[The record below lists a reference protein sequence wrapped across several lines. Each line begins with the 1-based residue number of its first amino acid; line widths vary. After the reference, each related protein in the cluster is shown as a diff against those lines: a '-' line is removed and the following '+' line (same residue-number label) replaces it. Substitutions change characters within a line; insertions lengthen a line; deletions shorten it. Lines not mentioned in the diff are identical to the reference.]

1 MEYGN
6 MEEHLNELHTEAKKL
21 FEEGRYF
28 EAEPL
33 LKDIIKLRPEYAD
46 VHNKLG
52 FIAHLKGDLKT
63 AVEHF
68 EKALEINPFYTE
80 AALNLAVTY
89 NEMGEFDKSREI
101 ITKAAQSVH
110 PSKPELDKFV
120 AGKLAN
126 EHLRLGNL
134 YMEFAMVDEAIQEY
148 EKGLQLAPQFP
159 DLHTRLAIAL
169 RSKGRYEEAI
179 IHFQKAKEINP
190 KYGPAWVQLGITY
203 YMKGL
208 VGLAIEEWQKAL
220 EINPGLK
227 EAEAYLSFI
236 KSEEKSK

>member
-1 MEYGN
+1 
-6 MEEHLNELHTEAKKL
+6 MEEHLSELQAEANKL
-21 FEEGRYF
+21 FEEGKYF

-33 LKDIIKLRPEYAD
+33 LKDIVKIRPEYAD

-52 FIAHLKGDLKT
+52 FIAHLRGDLKK

-68 EKALEINPFYTE
+68 ETALKINPFYTE

-89 NEMGEFDKSREI
+89 NEMGEFDKAKNV

-110 PSKPELDKFV
+110 PSQPELDKFA

-126 EHLRLGNL
+126 EHLKLGNL
-134 YMEFAMVDEAIQEY
+134 YLDFAMVDEAIEEY
-148 EKGLQLAPQFP
+148 KKGLKLAPNFP
-159 DLHTRLAIAL
+159 DLHTRLGMAL
-169 RSKGRYEEAI
+169 RTKGNFEEAI
-179 IHFQKAKEINP
+179 VHFQKAKEVNP
-190 KYGPAWVQLGITY
+190 KYGPAWIQLGITY

-208 VGLAIEEWQKAL
+208 VGLAVEEWQKAL
-220 EINPGLK
+220 EINPDLK

-236 KSEEKSK
+236 KSEENP

>member
-1 MEYGN
+1 
-6 MEEHLNELHTEAKKL
+6 MEEHLNELKTEANKL

-33 LKDIIKLRPEYAD
+33 LKDILKVRPEYAD

-52 FIAHLKGDLKT
+52 FIAHLRGDLKK

-68 EKALEINPFYTE
+68 ETALKINPFYTE

-89 NEMGEFDKSREI
+89 NEIGEFDKARDVI
-101 ITKAAQSVH
+101 AKAAQSVD
-110 PSKPELDKFV
+110 PSKPELDKF
-120 AGKLAN
+120 AASKLAN

-134 YMEFAMVDEAIQEY
+134 YMEFSMLDEAIEEY
-148 EKGLQLAPQFP
+148 QKGLRLAPHFP
-159 DLHTRLAIAL
+159 DLHTKLGIAL
-169 RSKGRYEEAI
+169 RSKGKYEEAI
-179 IHFQKAKEINP
+179 MHFQKAKEINP
-190 KYGPAWVQLGITY
+190 KYGPAWVHMGITY

-208 VGLAIEEWQKAL
+208 VGLAVEEWKKAL

-236 KSEEKSK
+236 KSEEKS